1 VRHSRQDP
9 YSVMLQFGKD
19 SIDLCPDP
27 KISSTNEG
35 FIHIR
40 LIPKSKLDDRDTI
53 TTQLQNVQVSTVA
66 RVVQK
71 HTFSYG
77 GCPYSGLEDEGGV
90 SLSAQDN
97 HLQIIMTKDD
107 ISASSPPLELIN
119 GIIRHCGVVDPVH
132 RNLAQFILSEENH
145 KRLKDACL
153 REGIH
158 VPDTTG
164 GIA

>member
-1 VRHSRQDP
+1 VT
-9 YSVMLQFGKD
+9 LQFGKD

-40 LIPKSKLDDRDTI
+40 LIPKSKLDRDTI

-90 SLSAQDN
+90 SLSAQYN

-107 ISASSPPLELIN
+107 ISASSL
-119 GIIRHCGVVDPVH
+119 
-132 RNLAQFILSEENH
+132 LSSS
-145 KRLKDACL
+145 
-153 REGIH
+153 
-158 VPDTTG
+158 
-164 GIA
+164 